1 MDPTLYNA
9 AVEGNISNGDF
20 LLAEYLKRDEENAYQ
35 VTPTGNTILHVAA
48 HYGRSHFVA
57 EVLKISPAMLC
68 HRNKKNETA
77 LHIAANEGRIEVV
90 HLLLSIDEHHK
101 ETIMRTTDENG
112 DTALHKALRSRH
124 QDVARLSVKEDP
136 EFEFPSNKARET
148 PLYLAAESGLCE
160 DLSEILN
167 SCKQPTSSS
176 GPLNRT
182 PLHAAVVQEHTAGAG
197 KVDVLHELLNHCPD
211 CCEMLDSNGRNALL
225 EAIFCSRAN
234 VVSYLLKP
242 TKWDKLIEDPD
253 NDGNTPLHLLASS
266 NFWGYVPL
274 ELKDHPR
281 VKKMSYNK
289 ENKTPFDVAVSCT
302 EWTDDKDRIAP
313 SLFNDFL
320 NSIVQLGR
328 RSPKLNQM
336 DRQKIIFNQAKERDI
351 NIKGILS
358 AAQMQLVVATLL
370 VTVTFAAGFTLP
382 GGFESDDNSPNKGM
396 AILIRKSA
404 FRAFVLPDAIAF
416 ACSAGAIFSYFYM
429 ATNPRLMSYQDLGYL
444 WSLSKVGA
452 RSQLVAMSAVV
463 IAFVTGMY
471 ATLAHSVGLAVTV
484 CAIGCISFIMYVWA
498 VLRPLLND
506 EGDRGVV
513 LGELDHTGE
522 CHDFGYCR
530 RFKVKEVSEA
540 IRKMRRGRTT
550 GPDEIP
556 VDFWKFSS
564 MAGLRWLTNLFN
576 NIFKSAKMP
585 EAWRWSTM
593 IPLYKNKGDIQSCNN
608 YRGIKLLSHT
618 MKIWKRVVERRLR
631 KIVSILENQFGFMLG
646 RSMTEAI
653 RLV

>member
-9 AVEGNISNGDF
+9 AMEGNISNGDF

-35 VTPTGNTILHVAA
+35 VTPTGNTILHVAV
-48 HYGRSHFVA
+48 HYGRSHFMA

-90 HLLLSIDEHHK
+90 HLLLSIHEHHK

-148 PLYLAAESGLCE
+148 TLYLATESGLCE

-182 PLHAAVVQEHTAGAG
+182 PLHAAVIQEHTAGAG

-234 VVSYLLKP
+234 VV
-242 TKWDKLIEDPD
+242 
-253 NDGNTPLHLLASS
+253 
-266 NFWGYVPL
+266 PL

-281 VKKMSYNK
+281 AKKMSYNK

-313 SLFNDFL
+313 SLFNNFF

-328 RSPKLNQM
+328 HSPKLNQM

-351 NIKGILS
+351 NIK
-358 AAQMQLVVATLL
+358 
-370 VTVTFAAGFTLP
+370 AGFTLP

-404 FRAFVLPDAIAF
+404 FRAFVITDAIAF

-484 CAIGCISFIMYVWA
+484 CSIGCISFILYVWA
-498 VLRPLLND
+498 VLRP
-506 EGDRGVV
+506 GRVGVGV
-513 LGELDHTGE
+513 
-522 CHDFGYCR
+522 
-530 RFKVKEVSEA
+530 
-540 IRKMRRGRTT
+540 
-550 GPDEIP
+550 
-556 VDFWKFSS
+556 
-564 MAGLRWLTNLFN
+564 GLRLFRL
-576 NIFKSAKMP
+576 AKARERMGRDLDQVKCI
-585 EAWRWSTM
+585 EGEDGRVLVEDA
-593 IPLYKNKGDIQSCNN
+593 L
-608 YRGIKLLSHT
+608 IK
-618 MKIWKRVVERRLR
+618 KR
-631 KIVSILENQFGFMLG
+631 
-646 RSMTEAI
+646 
-653 RLV
+653 

>member
-20 LLAEYLKRDEENAYQ
+20 SLAEYLKRDEENPYQ
-35 VTPTGNTILHVAA
+35 FTPIGNTILHVAA
-48 HYGRSHFVA
+48 HYGHCHFVA
-57 EVLKISPAMLC
+57 EVLKISPALLC

-77 LHIAANEGRIEVV
+77 LHIAANEGHIEVV
-90 HLLLSIDEHHK
+90 HSLLSIDEHHK
-101 ETIMRTTDENG
+101 EKLMRMTDDNG
-112 DTALHKALRSRH
+112 DTALHKAVRSRH
-124 QDVARLSVKEDP
+124 QDVARLLVKEDP

-148 PLYLAAESGLCE
+148 PLYLAAESGLRE
-160 DLSEILN
+160 ALSEILN
-167 SCKQPTSSS
+167 ACKQPTSSA

-182 PLHAAVVQEHTAGAG
+182 PLHAAVIQEHTDCARLLMQWNKSLCEEPDVGGWNSLHFAALLGLKEVVSDMLGWKRSLAYLPAGSDNDWTTAIHIAAGGG
-197 KVDVLHELLNHCPD
+197 KVDVLHALLNHCPD
-211 CCEMLDSNGRNALL
+211 CWEMLDSNGRNALHI
-225 EAIFCSRAN
+225 AIFCSREN

-242 TKWDKLIEDPD
+242 TKWDKLVEDPD

-281 VKKMSYNK
+281 AKKMSYNK

-302 EWTDDKDRIAP
+302 EWTADKDRIAP
-313 SLFNDFL
+313 SLYHDFL
-320 NSIVQLGR
+320 SSIAQLGR

-336 DRQKIIFNQAKERDI
+336 DLQKIIFNQAKERDT

-396 AILIRKSA
+396 AVLIKKTA
-404 FRAFVLPDAIAF
+404 FRAFVITDAIAF

-429 ATNPRLMSYQDLGYL
+429 ATNPRPMSYQDLGYL

-498 VLRPLLND
+498 VLRP
-506 EGDRGVV
+506 V
-513 LGELDHTGE
+513 
-522 CHDFGYCR
+522 CW
-530 RFKVKEVSEA
+530 
-540 IRKMRRGRTT
+540 IR
-550 GPDEIP
+550 
-556 VDFWKFSS
+556 V
-564 MAGLRWLTNLFN
+564 
-576 NIFKSAKMP
+576 AK
-585 EAWRWSTM
+585 
-593 IPLYKNKGDIQSCNN
+593 K
-608 YRGIKLLSHT
+608 
-618 MKIWKRVVERRLR
+618 
-631 KIVSILENQFGFMLG
+631 
-646 RSMTEAI
+646 
-653 RLV
+653 

>member
-1 MDPTLYNA
+1 MFHPEKAKNSVKQIKETKMDPTLYNA
-9 AVEGNISNGDF
+9 AMEGNISNGDF

-35 VTPTGNTILHVAA
+35 VTPTGNTILHVAV
-48 HYGRSHFVA
+48 HYGRSHFMA

-90 HLLLSIDEHHK
+90 HLLLSIHEHHK

-148 PLYLAAESGLCE
+148 TLYLATESGLCE

-182 PLHAAVVQEHTAGAG
+182 PLHAAVIQEHTAGAG

-234 VVSYLLKP
+234 V
-242 TKWDKLIEDPD
+242 
-253 NDGNTPLHLLASS
+253 
-266 NFWGYVPL
+266 
-274 ELKDHPR
+274 
-281 VKKMSYNK
+281 MSYNK

-313 SLFNDFL
+313 SLFNNFF

-328 RSPKLNQM
+328 HSPKLNQM

-351 NIKGILS
+351 NIK
-358 AAQMQLVVATLL
+358 
-370 VTVTFAAGFTLP
+370 AGFTLP

-404 FRAFVLPDAIAF
+404 FRAFVITDAIAF

-484 CAIGCISFIMYVWA
+484 CSIGCISFILYVWA
-498 VLRPLLND
+498 VLRPVCWISLIKK
-506 EGDRGVV
+506 
-513 LGELDHTGE
+513 
-522 CHDFGYCR
+522 Y
-530 RFKVKEVSEA
+530 S
-540 IRKMRRGRTT
+540 IRTK
-550 GPDEIP
+550 
-556 VDFWKFSS
+556 S
-564 MAGLRWLTNLFN
+564 
-576 NIFKSAKMP
+576 IF
-585 EAWRWSTM
+585 
-593 IPLYKNKGDIQSCNN
+593 
-608 YRGIKLLSHT
+608 
-618 MKIWKRVVERRLR
+618 
-631 KIVSILENQFGFMLG
+631 
-646 RSMTEAI
+646 
-653 RLV
+653 

>member
-1 MDPTLYNA
+1 MDPM
-9 AVEGNISNGDF
+9 EGNISNGDF
-20 LLAEYLKRDEENAYQ
+20 LLAEYLKRDEENGYQ

-48 HYGRSHFVA
+48 HYGRSHFMA
-57 EVLKISPAMLC
+57 EVLKISPAILC

-90 HLLLSIDEHHK
+90 HLLLSIHEHHK

-148 PLYLAAESGLCE
+148 PLYLAAES
-160 DLSEILN
+160 
-167 SCKQPTSSS
+167 
-176 GPLNRT
+176 
-182 PLHAAVVQEHTAGAG
+182 G

-274 ELKDHPR
+274 ELKYHPR
-281 VKKMSYNK
+281 AKKMSYNK

-320 NSIVQLGR
+320 NSTVQLGR

-404 FRAFVLPDAIAF
+404 FRAFVITDAIAF
-416 ACSAGAIFSYFYM
+416 ACSAGAIFSYFYRT
-429 ATNPRLMSYQDLGYL
+429 TNPRPMSYQDLGYL

-471 ATLAHSVGLAVTV
+471 ATLAHSVGLVVTV

-498 VLRPLLND
+498 VLRSVCWISLIKK
-506 EGDRGVV
+506 
-513 LGELDHTGE
+513 
-522 CHDFGYCR
+522 Y
-530 RFKVKEVSEA
+530 S
-540 IRKMRRGRTT
+540 IRTK
-550 GPDEIP
+550 
-556 VDFWKFSS
+556 S
-564 MAGLRWLTNLFN
+564 
-576 NIFKSAKMP
+576 IF
-585 EAWRWSTM
+585 
-593 IPLYKNKGDIQSCNN
+593 
-608 YRGIKLLSHT
+608 
-618 MKIWKRVVERRLR
+618 
-631 KIVSILENQFGFMLG
+631 
-646 RSMTEAI
+646 
-653 RLV
+653 